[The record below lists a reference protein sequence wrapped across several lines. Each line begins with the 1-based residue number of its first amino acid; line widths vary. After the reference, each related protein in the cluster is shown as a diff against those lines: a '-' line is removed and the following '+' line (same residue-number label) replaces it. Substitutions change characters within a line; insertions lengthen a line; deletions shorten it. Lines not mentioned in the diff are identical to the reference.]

1 MSVTETQV
9 DRRRESARWWV
20 AAALILAL
28 ALRIGAVFT
37 SNINWDEFA
46 LFHKVDIT
54 EVTGTLVTGGRPGLA
69 VVMLL
74 PFLAE
79 CDDETTVI
87 RNARLLWTFI
97 TVLWLAGLAVW
108 IAAWVP
114 ESATRWRDAAL
125 GVCLLA
131 LVPEFLDSSIE
142 VRTDQLAV
150 LGGTW
155 GGALLLHS
163 RRRPALALLAG
174 ACLGAGVLGTQKLVY
189 TAALVGLVTI
199 GQLWMLREWRPLREG
214 IRAAAV
220 GLGFAAVLL
229 AYRAFTAQA
238 FELPPASAAQAP
250 VTTTTLDAGLSLF
263 EFYRNTIGFSKYRE
277 LLPQLIP
284 HLALTVA
291 LALATV
297 RAWREGLDD
306 RVRLG
311 LAWAALLLGVS
322 VALFH
327 AAAFSY
333 FWMTLGLFPALAF
346 AIAAEPLRR
355 LVLPSAERSRR
366 VIVGGFWLVL
376 VVPAVMQ
383 MGFLLSDT
391 QSVQRDSLAFVH
403 RNFERDVAG
412 FHPESGL
419 FCQAGIQPVRT
430 YFSQHLY
437 QDFAGT
443 SREDHTKSLIGIF
456 RRKPIAFMLQSFRL
470 NQFPVE
476 VRRFW
481 ADNYQPYRG
490 SVLVAG
496 RRLEGRSGE
505 RTEIELVVPGR
516 YRWLPIGDPIPVVIG
531 GRPIAAGEIVS
542 LESGILEIEFKVDVP
557 AGLLVLALK
566 DLPGPASAAFYR

>member
-1 MSVTETQV
+1 MSVAETQV
-9 DRRRESARWWV
+9 DRRRGSARWWV

-28 ALRIGAVFT
+28 ALRVGAVFT

-46 LFHKVDIT
+46 LFHAVDIT
-54 EVTGTLVTGGRPGLA
+54 EVTGTLFTGGRPGLA

-87 RNARLLWTFI
+87 RNARLLWTLI

-108 IAAWVP
+108 IAELVP

-125 GVCLLA
+125 GVCLLG
-131 LVPEFLDSSIE
+131 LVPAFLDSSIE
-142 VRTDQLAV
+142 VRTDQLAG

-155 GGALLLHS
+155 GGALLLQS

-174 ACLGAGVLGTQKLVY
+174 ACLGAGLLGTQKLVY
-189 TAALVGLVTI
+189 TAALVGLVTV
-199 GQLWMLREWRPLREG
+199 GQLLMLREWRPVREG

-220 GLGFAAVLL
+220 GFGIATVLL

-238 FELPPASAAQAP
+238 FEVPPASPAHAP
-250 VTTTTLDAGLSLF
+250 VTMTTLDAGLSLF
-263 EFYRNTIGFSKYRE
+263 EYYRNTIGFSKYRE

-297 RAWREGLDD
+297 RALRERLDD

-311 LAWAALLLGVS
+311 LAWAALLLGVG

-333 FWMTLGLFPALAF
+333 FWMTLGLFPAVAF

-355 LVLPSAERSRR
+355 IVLPSAERSRR

-376 VVPAVMQ
+376 AAPAVMQ

-391 QSVQRDSLAFVH
+391 QSVQRESLAFVH

-419 FCQAGIQPVRT
+419 FCQTGIQPVRT

-437 QDFAGT
+437 QDFAGA
-443 SREDHTKSLIGIF
+443 SREAHTKRLIGIF

-470 NQFPVE
+470 NQFPIE

-490 SVLVAG
+490 SVFVAG
-496 RRLEGRSGE
+496 RKLEGRSGE
-505 RTEIELVVPGR
+505 RTEVELVVPGR
-516 YRWLPIGDPIPVVIG
+516 YRWLPIGDPIPIDIG

-557 AGLLVLALK
+557 AGLLVLALE
-566 DLPGPASAAFYR
+566 DLPGPASEAFYR

>member
-1 MSVTETQV
+1 
-9 DRRRESARWWV
+9 
-20 AAALILAL
+20 
-28 ALRIGAVFT
+28 
-37 SNINWDEFA
+37 
-46 LFHKVDIT
+46 
-54 EVTGTLVTGGRPGLA
+54 
-69 VVMLL
+69 
-74 PFLAE
+74 
-79 CDDETTVI
+79 
-87 RNARLLWTFI
+87 
-97 TVLWLAGLAVW
+97 
-108 IAAWVP
+108 
-114 ESATRWRDAAL
+114 
-125 GVCLLA
+125 
-131 LVPEFLDSSIE
+131 
-142 VRTDQLAV
+142 
-150 LGGTW
+150 
-155 GGALLLHS
+155 
-163 RRRPALALLAG
+163 
-174 ACLGAGVLGTQKLVY
+174 
-189 TAALVGLVTI
+189 
-199 GQLWMLREWRPLREG
+199 
-214 IRAAAV
+214 
-220 GLGFAAVLL
+220 
-229 AYRAFTAQA
+229 
-238 FELPPASAAQAP
+238 
-250 VTTTTLDAGLSLF
+250 
-263 EFYRNTIGFSKYRE
+263 
-277 LLPQLIP
+277 
-284 HLALTVA
+284 VA